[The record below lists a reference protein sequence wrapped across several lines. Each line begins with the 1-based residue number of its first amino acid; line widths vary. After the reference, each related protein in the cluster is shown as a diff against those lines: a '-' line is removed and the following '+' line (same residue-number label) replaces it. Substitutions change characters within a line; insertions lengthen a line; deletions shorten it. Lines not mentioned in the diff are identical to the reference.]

1 MPFGFWG
8 TAAESGVLETGGTL
22 YYVLVVLAGLVPL
35 LLLYRHKAEIRGM
48 TAPQWAAVVV
58 LSGAA
63 LLFGRLFPLSLPWSD
78 PILSGQSVTSAM
90 GPFAAAPYL
99 LAGAALNVPAAII
112 VGLFSGLA
120 RAFGQTHSALD
131 IVGVA
136 WAAGLAALM
145 VQQHYSGRFFRLLR
159 RPPVAGALGQLILSI
174 FTGLHV
180 LFILTPLTNTMAALD
195 MALFISTAT
204 LIPLLIEG
212 LVGGSLVVLL
222 FWIQPQWRSPQGT
235 IPSPFRRS
243 LQGQI
248 VGTYLTFVLAVI
260 LITTGVAFYL
270 STQSMSRSAIGQM
283 STNVDAAAVRL
294 AALKSNLSIALT
306 ENSANDNLVAAG
318 PDAKRR
324 AIGRYQRTIPQFSAI
339 TLYDSTGST
348 AVAAGYE
355 LIQTSS
361 IERHL
366 VADVLASNQALM
378 IADEVDGSMAV
389 LIAVPIREAAGRA
402 VLVGRLSPDA
412 LSDVAG
418 LLPGATGP
426 GYGLI
431 VDERA
436 RVVLRSGDGAEAVIT
451 ELWEIPAPDLLRLTA
466 NRIASGRQVY
476 QTIDPLTG
484 VRQFLYLASVPGSGW
499 KIAAVVPHAVIMR
512 QSMGVM
518 GPVSLAL
525 LGMSLLFFLA
535 VSALSRNISRPLAD
549 VAKASKAIASGG
561 GLERPIRSERED
573 EIGQLSLAFSQMQR
587 SLKQRLD
594 ELALL
599 LGVSNQ
605 LAATVD
611 MNEGMKAVLQGVL
624 RGTGA
629 AGVRAVVRNPVAPA
643 PLLFAEGPSADSL
656 TVLDRGVVTQLREV
670 SELILCSPQEI
681 QSQLGIEVAPVS
693 ALYAVM
699 LKTAS
704 EFQGALIVAYRQPH
718 YFDNTELNLLRTLAG
733 QASVLV
739 QNAHLFTAAEN
750 GRRRLAAILASTT
763 NAVIVT
769 DQTDRVLLLNP
780 AMERALGL
788 KAEEVTGRPVVDSIP
803 IRELARHL
811 SMGMLAASKETR
823 NRDGKLELE
832 ANGRSYLANIATVQA
847 ADGQAMGRVAVLQD
861 VTDFVEVDRMKS
873 EFLAGI
879 SHDLKSPLT
888 YMHNYAGM
896 LPIDDDPAL
905 EREYIEKIM
914 AGIDRMSLLVN
925 DLVEMAQIQAGINLQ
940 FDVVQIGDILAAVAE
955 EYASPALMQGVRL
968 VVEVPD
974 RLPPVLGDPALL
986 RRAVTNYVTNG
997 LKHAPNSGT
1006 MILSAGQQEDEIVI
1020 SVRDNGPGIPFLD
1033 RAHLFEK
1040 FYRGHKAAGNTRG
1053 SGLGLA
1059 IVKSIADHHKG
1070 RVWCESRTE
1079 EGSVFYLSLPVASS
1093 EQAAISQ
1100 QRGDR

>member
-1 MPFGFWG
+1 MPYGFWG
-8 TAAESGVLETGGTL
+8 TVAESAVLESGGSL

-35 LLLYRHKAEIRGM
+35 ALLYRARAEIRGM
-48 TAPQWAAVVV
+48 NARQWAGVVV

-63 LLFGRLFPLSLPWSD
+63 LLLGRLFPLSLPWSD
-78 PILSGQSVTSAM
+78 PILSGQSVTSAL
-90 GPFAAAPYL
+90 GPFAAVPYI

-112 VGLFSGLA
+112 VGLFGGLA
-120 RAFGQTHSALD
+120 RAFGQTQSALD
-131 IVGVA
+131 IIGVV
-136 WAAGLAALM
+136 WAAGAAALM
-145 VQQHYSGRFFRLLR
+145 MQQYYTGRFFRLLR
-159 RPPVAGALGQLILSI
+159 RPPVAGGLGQVILA
-174 FTGLHV
+174 FFAGLHV
-180 LFILTPLTNTMAALD
+180 LLILTPYTSIMAALD
-195 MALFISTAT
+195 MALYIGAAAMV
-204 LIPLLIEG
+204 PLLIEG
-212 LVGGSLVVLL
+212 MIGGSLAVIL
-222 FWIQPQWRSPQGT
+222 FWILPQRRSSRGT

-243 LQGQI
+243 LHGQI
-248 VGTYLTFVLAVI
+248 VGTYLSFVLAVVV
-260 LITTGVAFYL
+260 ITTIVAFFL
-270 STQSMSRSAIGQM
+270 STQSMSRSAVERM
-283 STNVDAAAVRL
+283 STTVDAAAVRL
-294 AALKSNLSIALT
+294 AALQSNLSIALT
-306 ENSANDNLVAAG
+306 ENSLNDNLVAAD
-318 PDAKRR
+318 PEDKRR
-324 AIGRYQRTIPQFSAI
+324 AIGRYQRSIPQFTDI
-339 TLYDSTGST
+339 KLYESTGAIIS
-348 AVAAGYE
+348 ASGFESLQPNSVE
-355 LIQTSS
+355 QQ
-361 IERHL
+361 L
-366 VADVLASNQALM
+366 VTDVLASNQVRM
-378 IADEVDGSMAV
+378 VADATNGGMAV
-389 LIAVPIREAAGRA
+389 LLAVPIREAVGRA

-418 LLPGATGP
+418 LLPGSTGQ

-431 VDERA
+431 IDENA
-436 RVVLRSGDGAEAVIT
+436 RVVLRSGQGIEANAT
-451 ELWEIPAPDLLRLTA
+451 ELWQIPAPGLLRPA
-466 NRIASGRQVY
+466 AARITSGRQVY
-476 QTIDPLTG
+476 QTVDALTG
-484 VRQFLYLASVPGSGW
+484 VRQFLYYVSVPGSGW

-512 QSMGVM
+512 QTMGVM
-518 GPVSLAL
+518 VPLSLAII
-525 LGMSLLFFLA
+525 GISFLFFLA
-535 VSALSRNISRPLAD
+535 VSTLSRNISRPLAD
-549 VAKASKAIASGG
+549 VARASKAIAGGG

-605 LAATVD
+605 LAATVNL
-611 MNEGMKAVLQGVL
+611 NEGMEAVLKGVL

-629 AGVRAVVRNPVAPA
+629 AGTRAVVRNPVAPA
-643 PLLFAEGPSADSL
+643 PLLFAEGPSADDL
-656 TVLDRGVVTQLREV
+656 AILDRTVVTRLRDVPELV
-670 SELILCSPQEI
+670 LGSSEEI
-681 QSQLGIEVAPVS
+681 QIQLGIQASPVS
-693 ALYAVM
+693 SLYAIN
-699 LKTAS
+699 LKTAG
-704 EFQGALIVAYRQPH
+704 EFQGALFVGYRQPH

-739 QNAHLFTAAEN
+739 QNAHLFTAAES

-769 DQTDRVLLLNP
+769 DQTDRVLYLNP

-788 KAEEVTGRPVVDSIP
+788 RAEEVIGRPVIDAIP
-803 IRELARHL
+803 VSRLAHRL
-811 SMGMLAASKETR
+811 SMGMLAATKESAKKDT
-823 NRDGKLELE
+823 KLELE
-832 ANGRSYLANIATVQA
+832 TNGRSYLANIATVQA

-925 DLVEMAQIQAGINLQ
+925 DLVEMAQIQAGLNLQ
-940 FDVVQIGDILAAVAE
+940 FDVVHVGNMLADIVD

-968 VVEVPD
+968 VVEVTDP
-974 RLPPVLGDPALL
+974 LPPVLADPALL

-1006 MILSAGQQEDEIVI
+1006 MVLSATQQENEIVI

-1040 FYRGHKAAGNTRG
+1040 FYRGYKAAGNTRG

-1059 IVKSIADHHKG
+1059 IVKSVADHHKG
-1070 RVWCESRTE
+1070 RVWCESRTGQ
-1079 EGSVFYLSLPVASS
+1079 GSVFCLAIPLTSIEPVELNS
-1093 EQAAISQ
+1093 
-1100 QRGDR
+1100 